1 MAEDNKIETPE
12 VETKSRRKFV
22 TTAAQ
27 VAVTGPAVGL
37 LLSASAKPAAAQ
49 ISAYYVGCSRNIC
62 PSAYIFDDFTFG
74 NTHEDID
81 ASTFHSNFNP
91 FNGKANQDDIFVPSS
106 SGDDGVDD
114 VTP

>member
-22 TTAAQ
+22 TSAAQ
-27 VAVTGPAVGL
+27 VAVTAPAVGL

-49 ISAYYVGCSRNIC
+49 ISAYTAKINHIL
-62 PSAYIFDDFTFG
+62 DDFTFG

-81 ASTFHSNFNP
+81 ASSFHSNFNP

-114 VTP
+114 VTPSSIVPA